1 MNSDIRIKD
10 LMAIGDMENE
20 LQCENDD
27 TGVKDDGFAEGT
39 VEKENGIDIPI
50 EYMSTE
56 EIIIPE
62 IKDVHGRLSDMIA
75 DIEDKVGIAVIPF
88 EMVGIANEVVRLQRY
103 EIFTISGKKYAMS
116 SDTPVNVMDM
126 SFDEVLKYADTVPDI
141 PSARVRLNYTKML
154 YDVLGY
160 ELTPDIVLASVSEP
174 QAELVISTAG
184 SGKTTWS
191 QIKGISQKLFRKC
204 KSDKSSKI
212 SGGRILSIVYNV
224 HNVQDMTTRHAQM
237 VGKLMAAN
245 IKGLDID
252 DKINACTMHSFCDFF
267 RRQYIARLGMLNFRL
282 L

>member
-10 LMAIGDMENE
+10 LMAIGDMENG

-27 TGVKDDGFAEGT
+27 TGVKDDGFAEST

-116 SDTPVNVMDM
+116 KVPRERVMSQFLDRIVKTLSNGLPFNESLVTSVDFEGKVYKTLTLSQVEWNTILSKLRSYKQRLYICNHSDVIM
-126 SFDEVLKYADTVPDI
+126 EVLAE
-141 PSARVRLNYTKML
+141 RV
-154 YDVLGY
+154 
-160 ELTPDIVLASVSEP
+160 
-174 QAELVISTAG
+174 
-184 SGKTTWS
+184 
-191 QIKGISQKLFRKC
+191 
-204 KSDKSSKI
+204 
-212 SGGRILSIVYNV
+212 
-224 HNVQDMTTRHAQM
+224 
-237 VGKLMAAN
+237 
-245 IKGLDID
+245 
-252 DKINACTMHSFCDFF
+252 
-267 RRQYIARLGMLNFRL
+267 
-282 L
+282 

>member
-27 TGVKDDGFAEGT
+27 TGVKDDGFAEST

-103 EIFTISGKKYAMS
+103 EIFTISGKKYVMS
-116 SDTPVNVMDM
+116 QFLDRIVKTLSNGLPFNESLVTSVDFEGKVYKTLTLSQVEWNTILSKLRSYKQRLYICNHSDVIM
-126 SFDEVLKYADTVPDI
+126 EVLAE
-141 PSARVRLNYTKML
+141 RV
-154 YDVLGY
+154 
-160 ELTPDIVLASVSEP
+160 
-174 QAELVISTAG
+174 
-184 SGKTTWS
+184 
-191 QIKGISQKLFRKC
+191 
-204 KSDKSSKI
+204 
-212 SGGRILSIVYNV
+212 
-224 HNVQDMTTRHAQM
+224 
-237 VGKLMAAN
+237 
-245 IKGLDID
+245 
-252 DKINACTMHSFCDFF
+252 
-267 RRQYIARLGMLNFRL
+267 
-282 L
+282 